1 MTLAERHAEV
11 VNALTVTGTPVVSGP
26 PFTHPP
32 DGPCY
37 AVSAPNIRGV
47 YGTSG
52 ECRIVATTVE
62 VVCVPQSGDDLK
74 ALMLMADTAT
84 AVLGGQVAQ
93 VDIDVTPFD
102 NIDTFVYRL
111 TLED

>member
-11 VNALTVTGTPVVSGP
+11 VTALTVTGTPVVSGP

-32 DGPCY
+32 AGPCY

-47 YGTSG
+47 YGASG
-52 ECRIVATTVE
+52 ECRIVASTVD
-62 VVCVPQSGDDLK
+62 VVCVPQSGDDLD

-84 AVLGGQVAQ
+84 AALGGQVVEGA
-93 VDIDVTPFD
+93 VDITPFD